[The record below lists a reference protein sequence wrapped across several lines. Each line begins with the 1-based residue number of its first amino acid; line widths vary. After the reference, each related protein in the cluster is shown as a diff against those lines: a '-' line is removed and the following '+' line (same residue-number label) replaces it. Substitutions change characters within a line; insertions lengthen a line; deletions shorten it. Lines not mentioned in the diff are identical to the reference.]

1 MVRLNYYPAQPVRV
15 WLHTQA
21 GSATPGLRYVDTAGS
36 ILFPAMSRVDSFG
49 VRILNDKIS
58 ERIPETFRMILDSA
72 KTANILDPV
81 GNATL
86 LDDGDEPPVVIG
98 NADTVS
104 EGGVARFPVRLT
116 SPTKDSVWVYWRT
129 QDSTARATTKDYTAA
144 SGTLLFV
151 PGQRLL
157 NIEIPV
163 LVDSV
168 WEPMETFKVVL
179 DSVRQGLLSARDREG
194 IAWVRDGGEP
204 PRIGFGK
211 ADTSVVEDKAGDV
224 PVRIV
229 LDRPASIDLSVVVS
243 VSGASTAQQGVDY
256 SLRDLIQDTVRIPAG
271 STSARFVVRVV
282 PDSIDEFDETVDL
295 DLRPLSPAGSGALLT
310 HRLTI
315 LDDDEPPSLVF
326 RMDTMTVVEDVGQ
339 VRVIARLSRVSAKPV
354 SASYHVQGTATPGTD
369 HDIVA
374 GQLIGFSFKPGM
386 DTASIVFKV
395 VDDRITEPTETVDL
409 MLDSARN
416 ASLVVGQTRQIVRIL
431 DNDSAPVV
439 SFDRRDTTVREDVGK
454 VKLDLVLDHPSAY
467 PVTISL
473 RASGSATLDSLR
485 KGSDAVLDS
494 SVVYTVVFP
503 PMSTRASFDVEVIDD
518 GRVEP
523 TERIDLALKSVD
535 TTGRAGQGLVF
546 TILDNDHDP
555 DVEITRP
562 RDSIH
567 TSDPRQPVEW
577 TVDGK
582 PQPTTSDSLRQGW
595 NVLKRCFTDTAGN
608 KGCDSV
614 HVWGDFTAPVVQV
627 FKITGKN
634 THDPSKDTTWWGDR
648 ARTRFGQDTVWYWS
662 RDSIM
667 NSDGSWRVKVDTHRT
682 VTDFKGDSLFPVP
695 VSVCD
700 SVGNCGRDTGWIDL
714 KQSIPVVDIVTPP
727 DGAQI
732 VVGSIPV
739 LHTVKDAGK
748 IWNVNTVEAIRSPG
762 KTPIRRCFEDDVGN
776 VGCHQHLVEVEPIH
790 VVSSTYYDTDGDGRI
805 DAVVVDLDA
814 KWVGSDLPTF
824 DFWLNDSTRTGQK
837 PNKDKP
843 FYAGPT
849 RGKLVV
855 VGKDSLWVAA
865 GTFLRDASGKV
876 LQGPDGQP
884 LTNVMGDTA
893 RGTDGQ
899 PLRDSLGRV
908 YFKVAK
914 TGVADSTRILVPLV
928 PPFAFGMTGFDSLQ
942 GATMNATW
950 VAVDSTGK
958 KVTGTFVD
966 SFKVDEKVPP
976 VIVKAQIHRTESYD
990 DQDTLV
996 ITPSEKVKIGSGKDW
1011 LEVWSCPVGKRKCD
1025 SASMV
1030 WVKVPADS
1038 VHAMGDGRY
1047 WFLVPPGDT
1056 GSIRPDYRVRFRSD
1070 VSDAKGNG
1078 VDVKNT
1084 HWATPVTG
1092 MPRPNLVKVKPP
1104 GRIAQIPES
1113 EIGKNRPGTILM
1125 KVTNGSRSRQDWWEP
1140 GVGYNVDRSK
1150 ANQACPQVEYCN
1162 GPTLYLNRPARMIF
1176 YIYDQ
1181 LGTYVTSRDI
1191 TISQADLDGMNPDQ
1205 LDRVQVELNW
1215 NHHTDEG
1222 ELVASG
1228 VYVWRIV
1235 SWVNM
1240 PGTAMPQMTNYLY
1253 KVGVK
1258 ILVEPP
1264 W

>member
-1 MVRLNYYPAQPVRV
+1 MTIPAGARSVAIPVTVKADNFGEPTESFSLILSPVANVELGRSDTVGVATLLDDNGLPALYIDSVAPVVEADSTITFHLRLQFPRSDTIHVKIRTAAGTATPGEDYVDSSVTIAIPPTKTSYDLNIRILDDRFNEPDTESFTVKLVEADSANIQDSTGLASLLDDDLPPTVSVLDGSVVEPAAWGAVDSLRMKVVLSAISHVPASVEWRTQDGSAKGNLDYFPSQGTLLFSSGDSVLLVSIPVVGDSLDEPDETLDVRLSSPLDASLADSIGVGTITDNDTAPGIHVYGTRTTEPATGTTPATLRIRLDRPSGKAISFQWATRDGSAKAGSDYDAASGGITLPIGAVDTLVRVSVRADSVAGEGDETYQVKLSSLVDALPSDTLATGTIVDLQGLPGVSIFSLAPIEEKDTTIHFVVRLNYYPAQPVRV

-416 ASLVVGQTRQIVRIL
+416 ASLVVGQTRQIV
-431 DNDSAPVV
+431 
-439 SFDRRDTTVREDVGK
+439 
-454 VKLDLVLDHPSAY
+454 
-467 PVTISL
+467 
-473 RASGSATLDSLR
+473 
-485 KGSDAVLDS
+485 
-494 SVVYTVVFP
+494 
-503 PMSTRASFDVEVIDD
+503 
-518 GRVEP
+518 
-523 TERIDLALKSVD
+523 
-535 TTGRAGQGLVF
+535 
-546 TILDNDHDP
+546 
-555 DVEITRP
+555 
-562 RDSIH
+562 
-567 TSDPRQPVEW
+567 
-577 TVDGK
+577 
-582 PQPTTSDSLRQGW
+582 
-595 NVLKRCFTDTAGN
+595 
-608 KGCDSV
+608 
-614 HVWGDFTAPVVQV
+614 
-627 FKITGKN
+627 
-634 THDPSKDTTWWGDR
+634 
-648 ARTRFGQDTVWYWS
+648 
-662 RDSIM
+662 
-667 NSDGSWRVKVDTHRT
+667 
-682 VTDFKGDSLFPVP
+682 
-695 VSVCD
+695 
-700 SVGNCGRDTGWIDL
+700 
-714 KQSIPVVDIVTPP
+714 
-727 DGAQI
+727 
-732 VVGSIPV
+732 
-739 LHTVKDAGK
+739 
-748 IWNVNTVEAIRSPG
+748 
-762 KTPIRRCFEDDVGN
+762 
-776 VGCHQHLVEVEPIH
+776 
-790 VVSSTYYDTDGDGRI
+790 
-805 DAVVVDLDA
+805 
-814 KWVGSDLPTF
+814 
-824 DFWLNDSTRTGQK
+824 
-837 PNKDKP
+837 
-843 FYAGPT
+843 
-849 RGKLVV
+849 
-855 VGKDSLWVAA
+855 
-865 GTFLRDASGKV
+865 
-876 LQGPDGQP
+876 
-884 LTNVMGDTA
+884 
-893 RGTDGQ
+893 
-899 PLRDSLGRV
+899 
-908 YFKVAK
+908 
-914 TGVADSTRILVPLV
+914 
-928 PPFAFGMTGFDSLQ
+928 
-942 GATMNATW
+942 
-950 VAVDSTGK
+950 
-958 KVTGTFVD
+958 
-966 SFKVDEKVPP
+966 
-976 VIVKAQIHRTESYD
+976 
-990 DQDTLV
+990 
-996 ITPSEKVKIGSGKDW
+996 
-1011 LEVWSCPVGKRKCD
+1011 
-1025 SASMV
+1025 
-1030 WVKVPADS
+1030 
-1038 VHAMGDGRY
+1038 
-1047 WFLVPPGDT
+1047 
-1056 GSIRPDYRVRFRSD
+1056 
-1070 VSDAKGNG
+1070 
-1078 VDVKNT
+1078 
-1084 HWATPVTG
+1084 
-1092 MPRPNLVKVKPP
+1092 
-1104 GRIAQIPES
+1104 
-1113 EIGKNRPGTILM
+1113 
-1125 KVTNGSRSRQDWWEP
+1125 
-1140 GVGYNVDRSK
+1140 
-1150 ANQACPQVEYCN
+1150 
-1162 GPTLYLNRPARMIF
+1162 
-1176 YIYDQ
+1176 
-1181 LGTYVTSRDI
+1181 
-1191 TISQADLDGMNPDQ
+1191 
-1205 LDRVQVELNW
+1205 
-1215 NHHTDEG
+1215 
-1222 ELVASG
+1222 
-1228 VYVWRIV
+1228 
-1235 SWVNM
+1235 
-1240 PGTAMPQMTNYLY
+1240 
-1253 KVGVK
+1253 
-1258 ILVEPP
+1258 
-1264 W
+1264 